1 MSFVKPQR
9 ITALLLMF
17 FLCFA
22 FVSPLRAAAPAGK
35 PPATVKTE
43 NSADDLDDI
52 SIDDLLRELDD
63 KADKTGSWLTRER
76 GALLRALAG
85 VGVSVAAAAL
95 LLWLAHWFYHLP
107 GRRAQHRLAA
117 ALTSP
122 LIVFAGVISCFSFLH
137 PVLKSLP
144 KEYRE
149 WDLRCFYAVLV
160 LIAAWGVLALAGI
173 VDDRL
178 RRMAHHGGKLL
189 DGITIGMIGTVFR
202 ILVALSAMFFIG
214 QSIFDL
220 NITALLAGAGVVGLA
235 VALAAK
241 DTISNFFGTLV
252 IIADAPF
259 RIGDHVE
266 AGGVS
271 GIVEHVGMR
280 SSKLRTA
287 DDTLCTVPNSEL
299 TGSTV
304 KNLSRRG
311 VIKHEWTFGLV
322 YDTSPAAMDRALN
335 ILHELMDDFRGP
347 DAPEYSPRIYFSGFG
362 DSSLD
367 IHAVMWFKT
376 TSFRECEDLLGEL
389 NSAILKRFAEAGLS
403 FAYPTRTLYVEN
415 APTPSKTR

>member
-1 MSFVKPQR
+1 M
-9 ITALLLMF
+9 
-17 FLCFA
+17 
-22 FVSPLRAAAPAGK
+22 
-35 PPATVKTE
+35 
-43 NSADDLDDI
+43 
-52 SIDDLLRELDD
+52 
-63 KADKTGSWLTRER
+63 
-76 GALLRALAG
+76 
-85 VGVSVAAAAL
+85 
-95 LLWLAHWFYHLP
+95 
-107 GRRAQHRLAA
+107 
-117 ALTSP
+117 
-122 LIVFAGVISCFSFLH
+122 IVFAAVVSCFTFLH

-178 RRMAHHGGKLL
+178 RRMARHGGKLL
-189 DGITIGMIGTVFR
+189 DGITIGMIGAVFR
-202 ILVALSAMFFIG
+202 ILVAISAVLFIG
-214 QSIFDL
+214 QSIFEL

-252 IIADAPF
+252 IIADSPF

-287 DDTLCTVPNSEL
+287 DDTLCTVPNSVL
-299 TGSTV
+299 TGGTV

-311 VIKHEWTFGLV
+311 VLKHEWILTLV
-322 YDTSPAAMDRALN
+322 YDTSPADMELALN
-335 ILHELMDDFRGP
+335 ILHELMDGFRGE
-347 DAPEYSPRIYFSGFG
+347 DAPEFAPRICFSGFG

-367 IHAVMWFKT
+367 IHAVVWLKT
-376 TSFRECEDLLGEL
+376 TSFKEYEDLVGEL
-389 NSAILKRFAEAGLS
+389 NSAILKRFSAAGLQ

-415 APTPSKTR
+415 ISSAPKTLRNGFSE